1 MAALSE
7 LQYKVLAITPHVT
20 GSVSVLAST
29 YVLQD
34 ILRDPKKR
42 GQIYCR
48 LILGMA
54 AIDFVTSLMYF
65 LSTWPMQKGTE
76 YAFYSLGNRGTCMM
90 QGFFLQ
96 LEIASPIYH
105 LFLSIYYLLIL
116 KYRWPPRKIKSYEK
130 HMHAIALLF
139 GMGTAIA
146 LLPLDAYGPFFVWC
160 WIDSRDD
167 TALYRWL
174 FFYGPLWIIIFFSSI
189 IMTQIY
195 HHVWTEERV
204 SRRWRNSIVDT
215 HAKLGEKKLKKMTSR
230 VFWQAIHYEFVFYVT
245 WTIPTIFQTIQ
256 QVNGMPPGFG
266 VLLATCFFTPLAGFF
281 NFTIYI
287 RPRYIKYMEDNSDSF
302 WWSVVLKTVKEKIPS
317 RELTVEIEQRATIP
331 PAEEKE
337 TISPAEEKEDEPI
350 DDDSDSDRDSCLS
363 QNGNAMNG
371 NVRHNITRIMS
382 YREDDAGV
390 LDPGTT
396 LETCRQVDIQLK
408 SIRLQKRSSKPVF
421 ALSERVI

>member
-7 LQYKVLAITPHVT
+7 VQYKILAITPHVA

-54 AIDFVTSLMYF
+54 AIDFVTSLMYSM
-65 LSTWPMQKGTE
+65 STWPMQKGTQ
-76 YAFYSLGNRGTCMM
+76 YAFYSLGNRGTCTM

-96 LEIASPIYH
+96 VEIASPIYH

-116 KYRWPPRKIKSYEK
+116 KYRWPPRKMKSYEK
-130 HMHAIALLF
+130 YMHGIALLF

-146 LLPLDAYGPFFVWC
+146 LLPLDVYGAFFVWC

-174 FFYGPLWIIIFFSSI
+174 FFFGPLWIIILVSSI
-189 IMTQIY
+189 LMIQIY
-195 HHVWTEERV
+195 YHVWTEENV

-230 VFWQAIHYEFVFYVT
+230 VFWQALHYEFVFYVT
-245 WTIPTIFQTIQ
+245 WTIPTIVQTILL
-256 QVNGMPPGFG
+256 VNGKQPGFG
-266 VLLATCFFTPLAGFF
+266 VLFATCFFTPLAGFF

-287 RPRYIKYMEDNSDSF
+287 RPRFVRYMEDKDNSELF
-302 WWSVVLKTVKEKIPS
+302 WWSVLLKTVKEKIPS
-317 RELTVEIEQRATIP
+317 RMLTVEIEQGEKIP
-331 PAEEKE
+331 KVEEKKDD
-337 TISPAEEKEDEPI
+337 SI
-350 DDDSDSDRDSCLS
+350 DDDSDSDSDSDSDNSLM
-363 QNGNAMNG
+363 QNGKAMHG
-371 NVRHNITRIMS
+371 NVRHKTTRLMS
-382 YREDDAGV
+382 YREDDAFI
-390 LDPGTT
+390 LDPGTS

-408 SIRLQKRSSKPVF
+408 SIKLQKHSSAPVY